1 MTPETPDRPLPS
13 AEPATLPVV
22 ALVCAILGLCLPPL
36 LAVAIVLAIISLVKS
51 GEPGYASRKG
61 LAIAAL
67 VIPVALLP
75 VIGILAAIAIPNFIR
90 FQSRAKQSECKS
102 NLKAAFVAEK
112 SLFAER
118 DAYSVHLAELGFLPE
133 RGNRY
138 LYLFNARGPV
148 LEPGGP
154 VDATHVGV
162 GPDTARHPDANAIT
176 YRGQLP
182 ADLDAELGV
191 HGDCPDCDVT
201 IACVGNIDNDDTLDV
216 WSVST
221 RERVD
226 KEGLSVPPGVPMA
239 HVDDT
244 RE

>member
-1 MTPETPDRPLPS
+1 MTPESPGRPPPS
-13 AEPATLPVV
+13 AEPAVLPLV

-51 GEPGYASRKG
+51 GEPGYASRKS

-75 VIGILAAIAIPNFIR
+75 VIGVLAAIAIPNFIR
-90 FQSRAKQSECKS
+90 YQSRARQSECKS

-112 SLFAER
+112 AYYAEADR
-118 DAYSVHLAELGFLPE
+118 YSVHVAEVGFLPE

-138 LYLFNARGPV
+138 LYLFDTQGPV
-148 LEPGGP
+148 LGPGGS
-154 VDATHVGV
+154 VDPGHVGV
-162 GPDTARHPDANAIT
+162 GPDSQRHPQANLAAF
-176 YRGQLP
+176 RAASP
-182 ADLDAELGV
+182 ADVGAQLGV
-191 HGDCPDCDVT
+191 QGDCPDCDVT
-201 IACVGNIDNDDTLDV
+201 IACVGDIDNDATLDV

-226 KEGLSVPPGVPMA
+226 PEGVSVPPGVPLH
-239 HVDDT
+239 HVDDA
-244 RE
+244 RD